1 MLKIIGV
8 LVLAIVVVVLVMAA
22 MKPDTF
28 VIQRSTGINAP
39 PEKVYALI
47 YDFNQWAQWSPWE
60 QKDPAMKRTM
70 GNTSAGLGA
79 TYAWVGNK
87 DVGEGNMAITGATPP
102 TQLVIAL
109 GFIKPFEAK
118 NKVVFDLKPEGADGQ
133 AKTQVNWAMYGDKNF
148 ISKLMQ
154 VFMNIDTMVGK
165 DFESGL
171 AKLKAAAERSA

>member
-8 LVLAIVVVVLVMAA
+8 VVLAVVVVVLVMAA

-28 VIQRSTGINAP
+28 VIQRSAGINAP

-47 YDFNQWAQWSPWE
+47 NDFNQWGQWSPWE

-70 GNTSAGLGA
+70 GTTSAGLGA

-118 NKVVFDLKPEGADGQ
+118 NKVVFDLKPEGTQ
-133 AKTQVNWAMYGDKNF
+133 TQVNWAMYGDNNF

-154 VFMNIDTMVGK
+154 VFMNIDAMVGK

-171 AKLKAAAERSA
+171 AKLKAAAEG